1 MYFNGSSYLTG
12 SISAAS
18 STTITVFLVGSLI
31 VPFTG
36 FSGLLCFGNPSQFD
50 YDNNGSL
57 PITMY
62 NDQLK
67 IYGARNSSS
76 QPTPVKASVPFVYA
90 LQYDGTYIN
99 TWLNGKIQTV
109 PSSNVSS
116 SGTFTYTHYAV
127 GSRAGTILGAYLW
140 SGYLGEIIVYQ
151 SPVSTT
157 KRQEI
162 EGYLAWKWGFIPPAA
177 PTGFV
182 PTSISGNSLW
192 LDAEDP
198 NANGITPSNGS
209 VVSFWYDKSGTS
221 RDMTAPYPSSNVFY
235 TNPSRIYLNGSS
247 YFSNGS
253 SFGEIY
259 TMFIVYKQTSA
270 GAPIYGTQTNA
281 PNGGITGLFANES
294 GTTYI
299 DTGGNWYTQTSSIP
313 ISNTN
318 LLTVQYTGAGASA
331 NLYLWLNGSINISYT
346 TIGSRTN
353 SLLLLGA
360 RTSTNAFLTGDFYEV
375 IQYDSSLSTSQR
387 QQVEGYLMKKWSITS
402 IDKLITSHPFIS
414 VKPYLRIFQPTDILG
429 CALWLDGSDKSSMTL
444 SGNNVTQ
451 WNDKS
456 GNGYNF
462 VTQGS
467 FAPPVISNN
476 AISTKSAV
484 LFTGNNTQ
492 NDSANQILTNS
503 SFPLNSSTEG
513 YSIFVVSKQNSS
525 HPTYSGY
532 NYLVSAYGGGAGNGL
547 IYGTTYSNYLITAN
561 GTAGPISGFNDLSDN
576 IPNTLMTSTTQ
587 TGMVVSGSVLTPY
600 LNGVAMTTKTGTCVA
615 LTGISIGNAY
625 APGQSFTAQTWGGLI
640 CEVFIYNSA
649 LTTAQRQ
656 QVEGYLAWKWGLQ
669 TSLSNIHPFYKFRSS
684 TALPFLPNQ
693 ISGLSLWLDGN
704 DPAGTG
710 LQPSAGS
717 LATWIDKSGSNNH
730 MTAVGTTPTFS
741 NYPPGAV
748 YFAGNGYFSNS
759 NAVLSNVYTVFF
771 IFKNFIDS
779 NLGFPVG
786 PLYATGIESSGA
798 FFLPNFSNDPELTV
812 VSLDNTSSN
821 IYAAPTSFP
830 LNQMNLAVL
839 SFSGNEAGCNISLY
853 YNGSNVVST
862 TQDEPLTYSNLRLG
876 YYDGAAFYYTGY
888 MYEVIA
894 YNGTLTTNQR
904 QSVEGYLAQ
913 KWKL

>member
-1 MYFNGSSYLTG
+1 LDAEDKSTLTTITETSRVTAWRDKSVLSNNTTSYGGNPSVTSSINGRKAMYFDGSSYLTG

-18 STTITVFLVGSLI
+18 STTITIFLVGSLI
-31 VPFTG
+31 APFG
-36 FSGLLCFGNPSQFD
+36 VFSGLLCFGNPSQFD
-50 YDNNGSL
+50 YDNDGSL

-62 NDQLK
+62 IDQYK

-76 QPTPVKASVPFVYA
+76 QPTPISANVPFMYV
-90 LQYDGTYIN
+90 LQYDGSYIN
-99 TWLNGKIQTV
+99 TWKNGTIQTD
-109 PSSNVSS
+109 PSSNISK

-140 SGYLGEIIVYQ
+140 SGYIGEIIVYQ
-151 SPVSTT
+151 SPVTAFQ
-157 KRQEI
+157 RQEI
-162 EGYLAWKWGFIPPAA
+162 EGYLAWKWG
-177 PTGFV
+177 
-182 PTSISGNSLW
+182 
-192 LDAEDP
+192 
-198 NANGITPSNGS
+198 
-209 VVSFWYDKSGTS
+209 
-221 RDMTAPYPSSNVFY
+221 
-235 TNPSRIYLNGSS
+235 LN
-247 YFSNGS
+247 
-253 SFGEIY
+253 
-259 TMFIVYKQTSA
+259 
-270 GAPIYGTQTNA
+270 
-281 PNGGITGLFANES
+281 
-294 GTTYI
+294 
-299 DTGGNWYTQTSSIP
+299 
-313 ISNTN
+313 
-318 LLTVQYTGAGASA
+318 
-331 NLYLWLNGSINISYT
+331 
-346 TIGSRTN
+346 
-353 SLLLLGA
+353 
-360 RTSTNAFLTGDFYEV
+360 
-375 IQYDSSLSTSQR
+375 SSLSN
-387 QQVEGYLMKKWSITS
+387 I
-402 IDKLITSHPFIS
+402 HPFKPIR
-414 VKPYLRIFQPTDILG
+414 PYLRIFQPTDIPS

-444 SGNNVTQ
+444 SGSNVTQ

-484 LFTGNNTQ
+484 SFTGNTTQ

-525 HPTYSGY
+525 HPSWSGY

-576 IPNTLMTSTTQ
+576 VPNTLMTSTTQ

-684 TALPFLPNQ
+684 TALPFSPKN
-693 ISGLSLWLDGN
+693 ISGLSLWLDAN

-710 LQPSAGS
+710 TQPSAGA
-717 LATWIDKSGSNNH
+717 LATWVDKSGSSND
-730 MTAVGTTPTFS
+730 MTAVSTAPSFL
-741 NYPPGAV
+741 NAPPGV
-748 YFAGNGYFSNS
+748 VIFDGSGYYSNS
-759 NAVLSNVYTVFF
+759 NPVLSNVYTLF
-771 IFKNFIDS
+771 ITYVS
-779 NLGFPVG
+779 SETYTG
-786 PLYATGIESSGA
+786 PLYTTGASSGYSGL
-798 FFLPNFSNDPELTV
+798 FPNEGGNLYLTRGDSTWYSSSTMLPNNQLNL
-812 VSLDNTSSN
+812 VSISYS
-821 IYAAPTSFP
+821 A
-830 LNQMNLAVL
+830 
-839 SFSGNEAGCNISLY
+839 NEVGSNISLY
-853 YNGSNVVST
+853 YNGSNSITT
-862 TQDEPLTYSNLRLG
+862 TQSNTITYSNFLLG
-876 YYDGAAFYYTGY
+876 SRQSGGTSSFYGV
-888 MYEVIA
+888 MLEVIA
-894 YNGTLTTNQR
+894 YNGTLTTHQR